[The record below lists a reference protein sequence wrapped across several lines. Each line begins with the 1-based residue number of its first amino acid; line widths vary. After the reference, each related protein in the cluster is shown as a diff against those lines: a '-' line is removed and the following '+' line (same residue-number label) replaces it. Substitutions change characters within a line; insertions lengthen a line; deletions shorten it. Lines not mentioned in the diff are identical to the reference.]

1 MVAQLRTLSDLMSRF
16 NIARAAG
23 VTFSGLR
30 KLYEALGYKT
40 ELDFEDYNGRYERG
54 DIAARVVE
62 VFPTYTWRGEPEV
75 WESDNV
81 DVQTRFEREFYDFA
95 ERVNL
100 WAQFSLADTLTGIG
114 RYGVL
119 YIGGPGTDVST
130 PLTASSLDE
139 IEYVLPLTEKQAK
152 IDQTAL
158 DKDPKSKT
166 FGLPTFYTIAT
177 DNVSAQLVRKVH
189 ASRCLHL
196 VTEPNG
202 SLLYGMPRLMRVW
215 NRFDDLDKV
224 VGGGSEAFYQRA
236 HRGYQF
242 DVDPDVKVTDEDKA
256 TMTAAIDEFSH
267 NLRRILR
274 TRGVTTTEFGSD
286 VADFKDPMAAIV
298 ALISGATSIPQRLML
313 GSERG
318 EQAST
323 QDRDNWND
331 VVSERQRTIA
341 HPRVVKPFVERMISI
356 GAIQAPKHFY
366 TKWPD
371 REEQTPSEQVDM
383 ATKAADINRKQ
394 GETVVLGEEIR
405 TIYLGL
411 PPFTPEQK
419 AMIAAAPD
427 PQAEDDDNEDP
438 ATSEDSVV

>member
-1 MVAQLRTLSDLMSRF
+1 MYD
-16 NIARAAG
+16 
-23 VTFSGLR
+23 
-30 KLYEALGYKT
+30 ALGYKKV
-40 ELDFEDYNGRYERG
+40 LDFNDYNDRYERG
-54 DIAARVVE
+54 DIAARVIE

-75 WESDNV
+75 WESD
-81 DVQTRFEREFYDFA
+81 DPDTWTPFEQQFYDFA
-95 ERVNL
+95 ERTNL
-100 WAQFSLADTLTGIG
+100 WAQFSLADTLGGIG

-119 YIGGPGTDVST
+119 YIGGPGADVST
-130 PLTASSLDE
+130 ALTASSLDE
-139 IEYVLPLTEKQAK
+139 IEYVQPLTEKQAR

-158 DKDPKSKT
+158 DKDPKSPS
-166 FGLPTFYTIAT
+166 FGMPLFYTIST
-177 DNVSAQLVRKVH
+177 DNVNAQMVRKVH
-189 ASRCLHL
+189 ASRCLHII
-196 VTEPNG
+196 TEPNG
-202 SLLYGMPRLMRVW
+202 SLLYGMPRLQRVW

-224 VGGGSEAFYQRA
+224 VGGGSEAFFQRA

-242 DVDPDVKVTDEDKA
+242 DVDPEVKVTDDDKA
-256 TMTAAIDEFSH
+256 TMTTAIDEFSH
-267 NLRRILR
+267 NLRRVLR

-341 HPRVVKPFVERMISI
+341 HPRVVKPFVQRMIDI
-356 GAIQAPKHFY
+356 GALKEPSSFY

-394 GETVVLGEEIR
+394 GETVILGSEIR
-405 TIYLGL
+405 TVYLGL
-411 PPFTPEQK
+411 PPFTPAQEKEIAQMEADAAEAQAE
-419 AMIAAAPD
+419 AMAQMQQQNNDTADANNTADTTAAA
-427 PQAEDDDNEDP
+427 
-438 ATSEDSVV
+438 